1 MMASSRKST
10 LIKIMEID
18 DEIKR
23 IRSDSTYRR
32 VRRNLRI
39 LKESRTGG
47 RLIRVRSPDDID
59 SFIMV
64 RKNSEEM
71 KNVISKYEDMIKKYD
86 NRVRNLAREKAKLE
100 KNLFA

>member
-1 MMASSRKST
+1 MASSRKST

-23 IRSDSTYRR
+23 IKSDSTYRR

-47 RLIRVRSPDDID
+47 RLIRVRSPDDIE

-64 RKNSEEM
+64 RRNSEEM
-71 KNVISKYEDMIKKYD
+71 KKVLSKYEDMVEKYD
-86 NRVRNLAREKAKLE
+86 KRVRSLAREKAELE
-100 KNLFA
+100 KDLFA

>member
-1 MMASSRKST
+1 MVSSRKST

-18 DEIKR
+18 DEINR
-23 IRSDSTYRR
+23 IKSDSTYRR

-39 LKESRTGG
+39 LKEARTGG

-59 SFIMV
+59 RFIDV
-64 RKNSEEM
+64 RRNSEEM
-71 KNVISKYEDMIKKYD
+71 KEVLSKYEDMVEDYTQ
-86 NRVRNLAREKAKLE
+86 RVRNLVKEKAQLE

>member
-1 MMASSRKST
+1 
-10 LIKIMEID
+10 MEID
-18 DEIKR
+18 DEIKK
-23 IRSDSTYRR
+23 IKSDSTYRR

-39 LKESRTGG
+39 LRERAGG
-47 RLIRVRSPDDID
+47 RLIRVRSPENID

-71 KNVISKYEDMIKKYD
+71 KKVLSKYEVMVEKY
-86 NRVRNLAREKAKLE
+86 NKQVRNLAKEKAELE

>member
-1 MMASSRKST
+1 MASSRKST

-18 DEIKR
+18 DEINR
-23 IRSDSTYRR
+23 IKSDSTYRR

-39 LKESRTGG
+39 LKEMRTGG

-59 SFIMV
+59 RFIEV

-71 KNVISKYEDMIKKYD
+71 KEVLSKYEDMVEDYTQ
-86 NRVRNLAREKAKLE
+86 RVRNLAKEKAELE
-100 KNLFA
+100 KVLFA

>member
-1 MMASSRKST
+1 MGSSRKST

-23 IRSDSTYRR
+23 IKSDPTYRR

-47 RLIRVRSPDDID
+47 RLIRVRSPDDLE

-64 RKNSEEM
+64 RRNSDEM
-71 KNVISKYEDMIKKYD
+71 KEVISKYEDMVEKYD
-86 NRVRNLAREKAKLE
+86 KRVRSLAREKAELE
-100 KNLFA
+100 KDLFA